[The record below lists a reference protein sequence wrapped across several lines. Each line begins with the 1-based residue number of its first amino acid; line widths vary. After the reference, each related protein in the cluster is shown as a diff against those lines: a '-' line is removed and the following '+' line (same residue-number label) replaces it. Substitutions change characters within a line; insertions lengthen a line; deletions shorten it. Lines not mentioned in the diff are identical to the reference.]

1 MFETCCRR
9 AVNLTQ
15 HLPAAEL
22 IATLDA
28 QVLVEAPRQDIYE
41 FTGRF
46 SFFGDSNSSNSSS
59 NNKSGRKAEGGDV
72 ATAPVTAASTEAQ
85 PDAGGTLRQQ
95 QQCQPSIRPLSS
107 SAAPSATTAA
117 GIAGAGPG
125 DAVVG
130 RSRSLPTSRCYACS
144 VGASQLQLCLLLLL
158 LWLLACY

>member
-1 MFETCCRR
+1 M
-9 AVNLTQ
+9 TQ

-46 SFFGDSNSSNSSS
+46 SFFGDSNSSSSSS
-59 NNKSGRKAEGGDV
+59 NNKSGRKEEGGDV

-85 PDAGGTLRQQ
+85 PDASGTLRQQ

-117 GIAGAGPG
+117 GIAGAGPA

-130 RSRSLPTSRCYACS
+130 LSRSLRTSRCFAVMHAALMPHSCS
-144 VGASQLQLCLLLLL
+144 YVCCCCCCGWWTC
-158 LWLLACY
+158 C